1 MDAQSKHARCQ
12 TDTTKKARRMATY
25 LAEGEEAAVVHIDI
39 GLVHLVGHEH
49 QILGGAELCVW
60 SEVGS

>member
-1 MDAQSKHARCQ
+1 
-12 TDTTKKARRMATY
+12 MATY